1 MGLYLC
7 VFKDDE
13 EVEGVEVGSYAD
25 FNFFRDAVVATV
37 EKGRPGSACPVLI
50 NHHDSDGSWSPAE
63 AAALL
68 SELKVIEK
76 TLDENPPVEFNSQ
89 WKKEVA
95 KTFGIAPKSLLDC
108 FFDVDG
114 EPLIARLRELAEVS
128 VSNDAPI
135 LFQ

>member
-7 VFKDDE
+7 VFKEDE
-13 EVEGVEVGSYAD
+13 EIEGVEVGSYAD

-37 EKGRPGSACPVLI
+37 EKGQSGSVCPVLLTH
-50 NHHDSDGSWSPAE
+50 NDCDGSWSAAE

-68 SELKVIEK
+68 SELRVIEK
-76 TLDENPPVEFNSQ
+76 VLNDQPPVEFNSS

-95 KTFGIAPKSLLDC
+95 KTFGIAQKSLLDC

-114 EPLIARLRELAEVS
+114 EPLVARLCELAEVS
-128 VSNDAPI
+128 VGNGVPI